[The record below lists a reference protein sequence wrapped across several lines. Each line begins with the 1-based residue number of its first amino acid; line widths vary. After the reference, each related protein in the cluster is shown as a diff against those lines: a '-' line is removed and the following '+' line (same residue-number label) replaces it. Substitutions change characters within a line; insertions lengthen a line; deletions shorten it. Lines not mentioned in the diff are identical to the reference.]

1 MAIPLFS
8 LQLRHSIIPHL
19 VTMGKYDGSHHCLT
33 AATSENKAS
42 LLNVYNIYTR
52 GQMKICI
59 FYNKYDTYFYCVQ
72 STQLVLDSI

>member
-42 LLNVYNIYTR
+42 LLNVYNIYIR
-52 GQMKICI
+52 GQMKTCI
-59 FYNKYDTYFYCVQ
+59 FYN
-72 STQLVLDSI
+72 L